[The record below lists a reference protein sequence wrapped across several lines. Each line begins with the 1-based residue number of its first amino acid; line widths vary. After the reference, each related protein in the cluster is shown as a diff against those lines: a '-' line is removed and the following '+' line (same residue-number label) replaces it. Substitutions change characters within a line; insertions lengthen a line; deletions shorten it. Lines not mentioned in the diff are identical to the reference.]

1 MNDGYL
7 FARRPML
14 GIGTIT
20 SDIDWEGRKNDFY
33 DILRIQFP
41 LGQLRAS
48 EVIFDYSTSE
58 SGVAIRAFLQRSAQG
73 LLWLPEPENFASDPF
88 EEDVRLIKEAAK
100 SIREGFEVALKG
112 SDDPALNPNLA
123 RRRALIEQVRSEG
136 SLLLFSSPEG
146 ERMPLGE
153 VPKWMPHALVAEAD
167 FCVEQIR
174 RNVCRVRAL
183 DLKVSTDGPPDIR
196 EFRLTHLQGKV
207 DLYRED
213 WAKGEIAGA
222 VFSKALETG
231 ALLRARVQL
240 SFSWVDGTPKQ
251 WSIHGLPELLESAVS
266 PSV

>member
-1 MNDGYL
+1 MNDSYL

-14 GIGTIT
+14 NIGTIT
-20 SDIDWEGRKNDFY
+20 SDVDWEGRKDDFY
-33 DILRIQFP
+33 DILRIHFP
-41 LGQLRAS
+41 LGHLRAS
-48 EVIFDYSTSE
+48 EVIFDYATSE
-58 SGVAIRAFLQRSAQG
+58 SGVDIRAFLQRSAQA
-73 LLWLPEPENFASDPF
+73 LLWLPESESFASDPF
-88 EEDVRLIKEAAK
+88 EEDVRLIKEVAK
-100 SIREGFEVALKG
+100 NIREGFEVALKG

-123 RRRALIEQVRSEG
+123 RRRALIEQARSEG
-136 SLLLFSSPEG
+136 SLLLFSSAEG

-222 VFSKALETG
+222 VFSKALETS

-240 SFSWVDGTPKQ
+240 AFSWVDGTAER
-251 WSIHGLPELLESAVS
+251 WSIHVLPEFLESTALS
-266 PSV
+266 NA